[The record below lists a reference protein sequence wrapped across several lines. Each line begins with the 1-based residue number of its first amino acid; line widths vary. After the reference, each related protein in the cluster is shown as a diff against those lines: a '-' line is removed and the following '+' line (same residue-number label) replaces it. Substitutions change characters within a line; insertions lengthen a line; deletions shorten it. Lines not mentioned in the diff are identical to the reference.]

1 MQTGYTPENP
11 TDHPEDSM
19 YDKKS
24 AKDVIDSYRRR
35 KQMAEQIPLLYGI
48 AVALLIIGATYLVFR
63 VINSG
68 LLAFVLPATETP
80 APSVTPIPA
89 DTPTATPLPVE
100 PPVSLI
106 GEEPLAVEPATGA
119 DSGVYIVKEGDTLGS
134 IMAQYNLT
142 MQAILDLNPGLDPD
156 FLTVG
161 QEIVIP
167 SSISGSVQASSAAA
181 APQGSGQVIEHQ
193 VVEGDTLAS
202 IAFRYN
208 TTVDAL
214 MAENNLEN
222 PDVLL
227 VGILLRIPAGGAPVT
242 AADQPAQPQPTE
254 PLITSVIPTETAQ
267 TAP

>member
-1 MQTGYTPENP
+1 
-11 TDHPEDSM
+11 M

-24 AKDVIDSYRRR
+24 AKDVIESYRRR

-48 AVALLIIGATYLVFR
+48 AVALLIIGATYFVYR

-68 LLAFVLPATETP
+68 LLPLALPATETA
-80 APSVTPIPA
+80 APSETPLPA
-89 DTPTATPLPVE
+89 DTPTPTPPPAE

-106 GEEPLAVEPATGA
+106 GEEPLSAEPATGA
-119 DSGVYIVKEGDTLGS
+119 DTSVYTVTEGDTLGS
-134 IMAQYNLT
+134 IMAQYDLT

-161 QEIVIP
+161 QEIILP
-167 SSISGSVQASSAAA
+167 SAGSANVQASTGAAS
-181 APQGSGQVIEHQ
+181 PQDSGQVIEHQ
-193 VVEGDTLAS
+193 VVAGDTLAS
-202 IAFRYN
+202 IALRYN

-227 VGILLRIPAGGAPVT
+227 VGILLRIPAGDTGVT
-242 AADQPAQPQPTE
+242 AADTPAQPEPTQ
-254 PLITSVIPTETAQ
+254 PLITGVVPAETSQ
-267 TAP
+267 PAP

>member
-1 MQTGYTPENP
+1 
-11 TDHPEDSM
+11 M

-24 AKDVIDSYRRR
+24 AKDVIESYRRR

-48 AVALLIIGATYLVFR
+48 AVALLIIGAMYLVYR
-63 VINSG
+63 VLNSG
-68 LLAFVLPATETP
+68 LLPLALPATEIP
-80 APSVTPIPA
+80 APTETPVPA
-89 DTPTATPLPVE
+89 DTPTPTPPPAE

-106 GEEPLAVEPATGA
+106 GEEPLSAEPATGA
-119 DSGVYIVKEGDTLGS
+119 DITVYIVKEGDTLGS

-161 QEIVIP
+161 QEIILP
-167 SSISGSVQASSAAA
+167 SAGSANVQASAGASAS
-181 APQGSGQVIEHQ
+181 QDSGQVIEHQ
-193 VVEGDTLAS
+193 VVAGDTLAT
-202 IAFRYN
+202 IALRYN
-208 TTVDAL
+208 TTIDAL

-227 VGILLRIPAGGAPVT
+227 VGTLLRIPAGDAAET
-242 AADQPAQPQPTE
+242 AADTPSQPEPTQ
-254 PLITSVIPTETAQ
+254 PLITGVIPTETAQ

>member
-1 MQTGYTPENP
+1 
-11 TDHPEDSM
+11 M
-19 YDKKS
+19 YDKRS
-24 AKDVIDSYRRR
+24 AKDVIESYRRR

-48 AVALLIIGATYLVFR
+48 AVALLIIGATYLVYR

-68 LLAFVLPATETP
+68 LLPLALPATETP
-80 APSVTPIPA
+80 APSGTPLPA
-89 DTPTATPLPVE
+89 ETPTATLPPAE

-106 GEEPLAVEPATGA
+106 GEEPLSAEPATGA
-119 DSGVYIVKEGDTLGS
+119 DTTVYIVKEGDTLGS

-161 QEIVIP
+161 QEILLP
-167 SSISGSVQASSAAA
+167 SAGSASVQSPSAAA
-181 APQGSGQVIEHQ
+181 APQDSGQVIEHQ

-202 IAFRYN
+202 IALRYN

-227 VGILLRIPAGGAPVT
+227 VGILLRISAGDATVAPADTPS
-242 AADQPAQPQPTE
+242 QPEPTQ
-254 PLITSVIPTETAQ
+254 PLITGVSPTEATQ

>member
-1 MQTGYTPENP
+1 
-11 TDHPEDSM
+11 M

-24 AKDVIDSYRRR
+24 AKDVIESYRRR

-48 AVALLIIGATYLVFR
+48 AVALLIIGATYLVYR

-68 LLAFVLPATETP
+68 LLPLALPATETP
-80 APSVTPIPA
+80 APSETPLPA
-89 DTPTATPLPVE
+89 DTPTPTPPPAE

-106 GEEPLAVEPATGA
+106 GEEPLSAEPATGA
-119 DSGVYIVKEGDTLGS
+119 DTTVYTVKEGDTLGS
-134 IMAQYNLT
+134 IMAQHNLT

-161 QEIVIP
+161 QEILL
-167 SSISGSVQASSAAA
+167 STASAQSPTAAA
-181 APQGSGQVIEHQ
+181 ASPDSGQVIEHQ

-202 IAFRYN
+202 IALRYN

-227 VGILLRIPAGGAPVT
+227 VGILLRIPDGAPVT
-242 AADQPAQPQPTE
+242 AADAPAQPQPTQ
-254 PLITSVIPTETAQ
+254 PLITGVTPTETTQ